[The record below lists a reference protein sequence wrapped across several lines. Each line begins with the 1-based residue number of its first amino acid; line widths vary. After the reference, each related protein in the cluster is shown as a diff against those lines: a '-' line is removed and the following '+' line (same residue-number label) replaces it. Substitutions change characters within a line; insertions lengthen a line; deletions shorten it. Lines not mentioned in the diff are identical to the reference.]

1 MATNPLQKKLLI
13 KNDQRILIF
22 NPPEGYVDSLG
33 ELPEGASLDQHAT
46 GSYDFVHLFAKDSE
60 ELRRL
65 ADLAIR
71 RVKPEGLLWVS
82 YPKRSSKVKTDLA
95 RDTLRTLLEG
105 MGYIGVSLVSIDDVW
120 SAMRFRR
127 PGSVGR

>member
-1 MATNPLQKKLLI
+1 MATNPLQKKLLV
-13 KNDQRILIF
+13 KSGQRMLIV

-33 ELPEGASLDQHAT
+33 ELPEGTRLEQHAT
-46 GSYDFVHLFAKDSE
+46 GSFDFVHLFAKDSD

-65 ADLAIR
+65 ASKAIGTL
-71 RVKPEGLLWVS
+71 KPEGLLWIS
-82 YPKRSSKVKTDLA
+82 YPKRSAKVKTDLN
-95 RDTLRTLLEG
+95 RDILRTLLEE

-127 PGSVGR
+127 PESVGT